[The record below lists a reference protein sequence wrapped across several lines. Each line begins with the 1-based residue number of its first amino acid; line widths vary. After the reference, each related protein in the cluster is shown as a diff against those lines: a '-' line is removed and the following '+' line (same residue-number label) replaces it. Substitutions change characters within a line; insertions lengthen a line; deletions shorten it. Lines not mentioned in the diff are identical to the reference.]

1 MTSTKKVLKEASNIV
16 KDFKKEVERVDGD
29 YKVITAIDRLIV
41 TQFEKFPINKLEDIR
56 YNLNKIIKKK
66 KEYKRINEK
75 E

>member
-16 KDFKKEVERVDGD
+16 KDFKKEVERVEGD

-41 TQFEKFPINKLEDIR
+41 AQFEKFPINKLEDIR